1 VADLKMPSL
10 GADMEFGTLVQ
21 WRVAAGDRVRRGD
34 IVAEVETQKGVFEI
48 DIREDA
54 VIGELM
60 VAEGARVK
68 VGAPLASLM
77 TTAGAAERPT
87 PTIPRPTIAPEVVS
101 AVPASVPAPPPSPER
116 VRASPLARKVASEL
130 GIDLAGVA
138 GTGEGGV
145 ITKDDVERST
155 ARGAGVM
162 PEAQRPVMPPAPV
175 TIPEGLAPPAPVA
188 GMRQAIAAA
197 VSRSKRE
204 IPHYYLT
211 RDIELGT
218 AMSWLRSA
226 NESRPVKD
234 RMLPAALLLKGV
246 ALALTKFPQL
256 NGFHLPGEFR
266 PSADIHLGVAIAIRD
281 SGLIAPAILHADRLS
296 LADFMRSLT
305 DLVRRARSGGLKASE
320 MTDPTVTVTNLG
332 DDGVQTVLA
341 VITPPQVAIVGFG
354 AITERPWAE
363 HGMIGVRPVVTASLA
378 ADHRASDGRI
388 GAQFLAELAR
398 LLGTPEAL

>member
-1 VADLKMPSL
+1 MPSL

-21 WRVAAGDRVRRGD
+21 WRVKPGDRVRRGD
-34 IVAEVETQKGVFEI
+34 VVAEVETQKGVFEI

-54 VIGELM
+54 VIGELK

-68 VGAPLASLM
+68 VGAPLASLL
-77 TTAGAAERPT
+77 TTAGAAERAT
-87 PTIPRPTIAPEVVS
+87 PTIPTPAISPEAVSPVS
-101 AVPASVPAPPPSPER
+101 APAALPSPER
-116 VRASPLARKVASEL
+116 LRVSPLARKVASEL
-130 GIDLAGVA
+130 GIDLTGVV

-145 ITKDDVERST
+145 ITRDDVERST
-155 ARGAGVM
+155 VRGAGITS
-162 PEAQRPVMPPAPV
+162 EAHVPGTTPAPP
-175 TIPEGLAPPAPVA
+175 TPSEGPAPMA

-218 AMSWLRSA
+218 AMSWLHSA
-226 NESRPVKD
+226 NASRPITD
-234 RMLPAALLLKGV
+234 RILPAALLLKGV

-256 NGFHLPGEFR
+256 NGFHVAGEFR

-281 SGLIAPAILHADRLS
+281 GGLIAPAILTADRLP
-296 LADFMRSLT
+296 LADFMRSLS
-305 DLVRRARSGGLKASE
+305 DLVRRARSGGLRASE

-341 VITPPQVAIVGFG
+341 VITPPQVAVVGFG

-363 HGMIGVRPVVTASLA
+363 HGLIGVRPVVTASLA

-388 GAQFLAELAR
+388 GSQFLAELSR

>member
-1 VADLKMPSL
+1 VAELKMPSL

-21 WRVAAGDRVRRGD
+21 WRVKAGDRVRRGD
-34 IVAEVETQKGVFEI
+34 VVAEVETQKGVFEI

-54 VIGELM
+54 VIGELL
-60 VAEGARVK
+60 VAEGTRVK
-68 VGAPLASLM
+68 VGAPLASLTA
-77 TTAGAAERPT
+77 TTGAAERPI
-87 PTIPRPTIAPEVVS
+87 PTIPMPEIAPEAAPIS
-101 AVPASVPAPPPSPER
+101 APAPAAPPTSR
-116 VRASPLARKVASEL
+116 RLRASPLARKVAADL
-130 GIDLAGVA
+130 GIDLATV
-138 GTGEGGV
+138 TGSGEDGV
-145 ITKDDVERST
+145 ITRDDVERS
-155 ARGAGVM
+155 AASGAGKP
-162 PEAQRPVMPPAPV
+162 PEAHVPGPAQAPPTPS
-175 TIPEGLAPPAPVA
+175 EGPAPVA
-188 GMRQAIAAA
+188 GMRQAVAAA

-226 NESRPVKD
+226 NESRPVSD
-234 RMLPAALLLKGV
+234 RILPAALLLKGV

-256 NGFHLPGEFR
+256 NGLHVAGEFR

-281 SGLIAPAILHADRLS
+281 GGLIAPAILNADRLS

-305 DLVRRARSGGLKASE
+305 DLVRRARSGGLRASE

-332 DDGVQTVLA
+332 DDGVQSVLA

-378 ADHRASDGRI
+378 ADHRASDGRT
-388 GAQFLAELAR
+388 GSQFLAELAR
-398 LLGTPEAL
+398 LLGTPQAL

>member
-1 VADLKMPSL
+1 
-10 GADMEFGTLVQ
+10 MEFGTLVQ
-21 WRVAAGDRVRRGD
+21 WRVKAGDRVRRGD
-34 IVAEVETQKGVFEI
+34 VVAEVETQKGVFEI

-54 VIGELM
+54 VIGELI
-60 VAEGARVK
+60 VAQGARVK

-77 TTAGAAERPT
+77 ATAGAAERLT
-87 PTIPRPTIAPEVVS
+87 PTIPMRTIAPEVVS
-101 AVPASVPAPPPSPER
+101 AVSASGPAPPPSPER
-116 VRASPLARKVASEL
+116 LRASPLARKVASEL
-130 GIDLAGVA
+130 GIDLAVVA

-145 ITKDDVERST
+145 ITRDDVERSA

-175 TIPEGLAPPAPVA
+175 TVPEGPAPPAPVA

-211 RDIELGT
+211 RDIELGA

-226 NESRPVKD
+226 NESRPVTD
-234 RMLPAALLLKGV
+234 RILPAALLLKGV

-256 NGFHLPGEFR
+256 NGFHVAGEFR

-281 SGLIAPAILHADRLS
+281 GGLIAPAILNADRLS

-305 DLVRRARSGGLKASE
+305 DLVRRARSGGLRASE
-320 MTDPTVTVTNLG
+320 MTDPTITVTNLG
-332 DDGVQTVLA
+332 DDGVQSVLA

-388 GAQFLAELAR
+388 GSQFLAELSR
-398 LLGTPEAL
+398 LLGTPESL

>member
-1 VADLKMPSL
+1 MAELKMPSL

-21 WRVAAGDRVRRGD
+21 WRVKPGDRVRRGD
-34 IVAEVETQKGVFEI
+34 VVAEVETQKGVFEI

-54 VIGELM
+54 VIGELK

-68 VGAPLASLM
+68 VGAPLASLL
-77 TTAGAAERPT
+77 TTAGAAERAT
-87 PTIPRPTIAPEVVS
+87 PTIPTPAISPEAVSPVS
-101 AVPASVPAPPPSPER
+101 APAALPSPER
-116 VRASPLARKVASEL
+116 LRVSPLARKVASEL
-130 GIDLAGVA
+130 GIDLTGVV

-145 ITKDDVERST
+145 ITRDDVERST
-155 ARGAGVM
+155 VRGAGITS
-162 PEAQRPVMPPAPV
+162 EAHVPGTTPAPP
-175 TIPEGLAPPAPVA
+175 TPSEGPAPMA

-218 AMSWLRSA
+218 AMSWLHSA
-226 NESRPVKD
+226 NASRPITD
-234 RMLPAALLLKGV
+234 RILPAALLLKGV

-256 NGFHLPGEFR
+256 NGFHVAGEFR

-281 SGLIAPAILHADRLS
+281 GGLIAPAILTADRLP
-296 LADFMRSLT
+296 LADFMRSLS
-305 DLVRRARSGGLKASE
+305 DLVRRARSGGLRASE

-341 VITPPQVAIVGFG
+341 VITPPQVAVVGFG

-363 HGMIGVRPVVTASLA
+363 HGLIGVRPVVTASLA

-388 GAQFLAELAR
+388 GSQFLAELSR

>member
-1 VADLKMPSL
+1 MAELKMPSL

-21 WRVAAGDRVRRGD
+21 WRVTAGDRVRRGD

-68 VGAPLASLM
+68 VGAPLASLI

-87 PTIPRPTIAPEVVS
+87 PTIPRRTIAPEVVS

-116 VRASPLARKVASEL
+116 LRASPLARRVASEL
-130 GIDLAGVA
+130 GIDLATVD

-145 ITKDDVERST
+145 ITRDDVERSA
-155 ARGAGVM
+155 ARGPGVL
-162 PEAQRPVMPPAPV
+162 PEAQLPGMPPAPV
-175 TIPEGLAPPAPVA
+175 APSQAPAPVA

-211 RDIELGT
+211 RDIDLGT

-226 NESRPVKD
+226 NESRPVTD

-256 NGFHLPGEFR
+256 NGFHLAGEFR

-281 SGLIAPAILHADRLS
+281 GGLIAPGILNADRLS

-388 GAQFLAELAR
+388 GSQFLAELSR